1 MVKMTKPAITP
12 EYEFKTLTKL
22 FFLFGFGIMSW
33 IPRFP
38 DLKLKLGLTNGQFG
52 SIISLGNVGAFISLL
67 TVGHIVHKLGSYK
80 VLIASTC
87 SLYLGFALIANIS
100 STLLFIPVVI
110 LVGFSSSAFH
120 ISVNSQAFDSQTRA
134 AKPIIVKLHGIW
146 TMGAV
151 STGLVSGFLIGRIS
165 ASIQLD
171 IVYLLV
177 FLLKLR
183 YISKLR
189 PISLPPQAEDDHYSI
204 KRVFTAL
211 RFDRL
216 IAGGMICAI
225 FIEISMGDWSNIF
238 GREYLGIKG
247 GLITLP
253 YILFMSAM
261 IIGRLSIS
269 RIISRIPINRAANI
283 GAVIGGTFF
292 LIGVLA
298 SILFGQTHR
307 NLAFALFSLG
317 CLIAG
322 LGTSF
327 ITPSFF
333 NAASARSPLP
343 SAVVIGQI
351 GLINNF
357 LIFGGKWIIA
367 WTAQFTSL
375 AIALLIPAL
384 MALSVPLFS
393 QALLSGNAKGET
405 AEK

>member
-1 MVKMTKPAITP
+1 MNKQVITP
-12 EYEFKTLTKL
+12 EEEFKTLTKL

-38 DLKLKLGLTNGQFG
+38 DFKEQLGLTNGQFG

-67 TVGHIVHKLGSYK
+67 SVGHIVHKLGSYK
-80 VLIASTC
+80 VLMASNFL
-87 SLYLGFALIANIS
+87 LYLGFVSITSIS
-100 STLLFIPVVI
+100 SSFIFIPVVI

-120 ISVNSQAFDSQTRA
+120 IAVNSQAFDSQTRIT
-134 AKPIIVKLHGIW
+134 KPIVVKLHGIW
-146 TMGAV
+146 AMGAV
-151 STGLVSGFLIGRIS
+151 ITGLVSGFLIGRIS
-165 ASIQLD
+165 ASMQLN
-171 IVYLLV
+171 IIYVIV
-177 FLLKLR
+177 FLLTIK
-183 YISKLR
+183 YINKLR
-189 PISLPPQAEDDHYSI
+189 PIALLPRLENDHYSVMQI
-204 KRVFTAL
+204 FKSL

-225 FIEISMGDWSNIF
+225 VLEVAMGDWSNIF
-238 GREYLGIKG
+238 AREYLGIKG

-261 IIGRLSIS
+261 ITGRLSIS
-269 RIISRIPINRAANI
+269 RIIDRMPVNRAANI
-283 GAVIGGTFF
+283 GAVTGGTFF

-298 SILFGQTHR
+298 SILFGDTHKYW
-307 NLAFALFSLG
+307 AFGLFSFG
-317 CLIAG
+317 CLVAG

-333 NAASARSPLP
+333 NAASARSAFP

-357 LIFGGKWIIA
+357 LIFGGKWVIA

-375 AIALLIPAL
+375 AVALLIPAV
-384 MALSVPLFS
+384 MALSTPLFS
-393 QALLSGNAKGET
+393 KALLSGNAKGQ
-405 AEK
+405 AE

>member
-1 MVKMTKPAITP
+1 MNKQVITP
-12 EYEFKTLTKL
+12 EEEFKTLTKL

-38 DLKLKLGLTNGQFG
+38 DIKDRLGLTNGQFG

-87 SLYLGFALIANIS
+87 ALYVGFILLANIS
-100 STLLFIPVVI
+100 SSLIFIPVNI
-110 LVGFSSSAFH
+110 LVGFSISAFH
-120 ISVNSQAFDSQTRA
+120 ISLNSQAFDSQTRVIN
-134 AKPIIVKLHGIW
+134 PIIVKLHGIW
-146 TMGAV
+146 ALGAV
-151 STGLVSGFLIGRIS
+151 STGLVSGLLIGRVS
-165 ASIQLD
+165 AAIQLN

-177 FLLKLR
+177 FLLTIKYVNKLR
-183 YISKLR
+183 S
-189 PISLPPQAEDDHYSI
+189 ISLPPQLEDDHYSV
-204 KRVFTAL
+204 KQVFASF
-211 RFDRL
+211 RFDHL

-225 FIEISMGDWSNIF
+225 FLEIAMGDWSNIF
-238 GREYLGIKG
+238 AREYLKIEG

-253 YILFMSAM
+253 YILFMSAL
-261 IIGRLSIS
+261 IVGRLNIS
-269 RIISRIPINRAANI
+269 KIITRVPINRAANI
-283 GAVIGGTFF
+283 GSVIGGTFF

-298 SILFGQTHR
+298 SILFGDTHQY
-307 NLAFALFSLG
+307 LAFGVFSFG
-317 CLIAG
+317 CLMAG

-333 NAASARSPLP
+333 NAASARSAFP
-343 SAVVIGQI
+343 SAVVIGQV

-357 LIFGGKWIIA
+357 LIFGGKWVIA

-375 AIALLIPAL
+375 AVALLIPAV

-393 QALLSGNAKGET
+393 KALLSGNAKGQ
-405 AEK
+405 AE

>member
-1 MVKMTKPAITP
+1 MNKEVITP
-12 EYEFKTLTKL
+12 ETEFKTLTKL

-38 DLKLKLGLTNGQFG
+38 DFKDRLALTNGQFG
-52 SIISLGNVGAFISLL
+52 SIISLGNVGAFIALL
-67 TVGHIVHKLGSYK
+67 TVGHVVHKLGSYK

-87 SLYLGFALIANIS
+87 LLYLGFILIASVS
-100 STLLFIPVVI
+100 SSLIFIPVVI

-120 ISVNSQAFDSQTRA
+120 ISVNSQAFDSQTRNS
-134 AKPIIVKLHGIW
+134 KPIIVKLHGIW
-146 TMGAV
+146 TIGAV
-151 STGLVSGFLIGRIS
+151 STGLVSGFLIGQVS
-165 ASIQLD
+165 ATVQLN
-171 IVYLLV
+171 IVYALV
-177 FLLKLR
+177 LFLKIK
-183 YISKLR
+183 YINKLR
-189 PISLPPQAEDDHYSI
+189 PVALLPKLEDDHYSVKKI
-204 KRVFTAL
+204 FKSL

-225 FIEISMGDWSNIF
+225 FIEIAMGDWSNIF
-238 GREYLGIKG
+238 AREYLGIKG

-261 IIGRLSIS
+261 IAGRLGIS
-269 RIISRIPINRAANI
+269 RIINWMPVNKAANI
-283 GAVIGGTFF
+283 GSVVGGTFF
-292 LIGVLA
+292 LIGILA
-298 SILFGQTHR
+298 SILFGDTHQYW
-307 NLAFALFSLG
+307 AFGIFSFG

-333 NAASARSPLP
+333 NAASARSAFP

-357 LIFGGKWIIA
+357 LIFGGKWVIA

-375 AIALLIPAL
+375 AVALLIPAI
-384 MALSVPLFS
+384 MAICVPFFTK
-393 QALLSGNAKGET
+393 ALLSGNAKGQVE
-405 AEK
+405 EK